1 MTPNMK
7 GAQRMTL
14 ALLPLLFLGVQTVLG
29 NSLDRSVDAYV
40 HDVMAQRHIPGLA
53 LAVIRD
59 GRLERLASFGQASLE
74 FSVPVTPTTLFH
86 VASVTK
92 SFTAVGVM
100 KLVEAGRLQLED
112 SIGMYLDG
120 LPELWRGVT
129 IVELLSHTSG
139 LPDIVKSGSPDP
151 IAETPEQAMSL
162 LRDRPLEF
170 APGTRYRYDQ
180 TDYMLLGLL
189 IAKISGVSFAQFCQR
204 QLFEPAGL
212 SDPQFGDT
220 RTLIKHRGPV
230 YTPFTFD
237 AQGAPIHG
245 ELQVLNFRSPPMVYP
260 NNGLN
265 LSAQDLGRWL
275 VALMSYRIISQASLE
290 TLLAPL
296 RLKDGELSGIPP
308 SPEYPWR
315 GEAVGGL
322 LLVPDSQHPAAG
334 GTGGPYAAYLLYPRD
349 RFAVV
354 VLTNTQESN
363 PDGIVG
369 EIARRYLGIPAAT
382 HKPAAGGAGIRRP

>member
-1 MTPNMK
+1 GRTRPRTADAPPRLYQKTLLTTPLLQIDLRFRAGAANTGRRSLECESRRRVQSDGTTRLDGCFWTGNPAIWCEQIGGFASPPYERVCPCAVRSKALSQSWVQCLKGETGHGVRRAPLLRPLVTRGSSRARVSMRPFAPWPHRYRAAPCPALTGVSLMTPNMK

-139 LPDIVKSGSPDP
+139 LPDIVKSGSQDP

-162 LRDRPLEF
+162 
-170 APGTRYRYDQ
+170 
-180 TDYMLLGLL
+180 
-189 IAKISGVSFAQFCQR
+189 
-204 QLFEPAGL
+204 
-212 SDPQFGDT
+212 
-220 RTLIKHRGPV
+220 
-230 YTPFTFD
+230 
-237 AQGAPIHG
+237 
-245 ELQVLNFRSPPMVYP
+245 
-260 NNGLN
+260 
-265 LSAQDLGRWL
+265 
-275 VALMSYRIISQASLE
+275 
-290 TLLAPL
+290 
-296 RLKDGELSGIPP
+296 
-308 SPEYPWR
+308 
-315 GEAVGGL
+315 
-322 LLVPDSQHPAAG
+322 
-334 GTGGPYAAYLLYPRD
+334 
-349 RFAVV
+349 
-354 VLTNTQESN
+354 
-363 PDGIVG
+363 
-369 EIARRYLGIPAAT
+369 
-382 HKPAAGGAGIRRP
+382 